1 MFKSLLRTTP
11 LLTGNIS
18 LNCKV
23 VDYTK
28 KENGV
33 YVSEIRYADLCPLQ
47 SYFHRKPINTSLLSN
62 TWDMDVARFYD
73 LYKDIF
79 YEKNYS
85 INEEDYQIANDM
97 SYNEICDR
105 NKDYEFGCKRTPY
118 GFHGFECNFFAPIY
132 CDNVEDLPY
141 KFCIDITYDD
151 NTGDK
156 KNNGTLNKKIEI
168 LINNN
173 SKYNYLYI
181 YLKKYLSKI
190 DNKVIYLNN
199 YSKTG
204 FYYGIE
210 VTKGGLCALND
221 NIIGT
226 IYNNQTTINDFD
238 KYICEGFK
246 RNNLICRQIIPLAF
260 SFNLDSILTN
270 KEKKYLKNK
279 KCHITGYYKYS
290 NNIECD
296 LYDFNI
302 DYYNYTYKKLL
313 YNDITDEITLG
324 NSNNIIDTANN
335 NNYTLGEKRLKRYKY
350 FNKIDCLVNKWEII
364 SSTQQQYLINN
375 HNIFTLNYLY
385 PSSIT
390 HGETKCYC
398 LTDNNVNLILPVF
411 KYNTNN
417 TNFDKSSFKNIILY
431 RNNMKLTLLENYSNW
446 INTNNIIS
454 NFTKN
459 ENYDNIQY
467 VNVTNNKIIYN
478 GVLYNFEN
486 EITEGPINKFAIIID
501 ICDDG
506 SNISFQKMDNTNSTE
521 EDKKIN
527 NKEAA
532 LLYIIKIPK
541 NYITNSINYNIENYN
556 IKNNGNKEP
565 DIVQINNENIF
576 IVTKDEDG
584 NEIKNINID
593 IIKKYFIYLNVFL
606 KEKLFIKFIS
616 FFNTIITPQENTIKQ
631 LYNITNINTIG
642 TEKDNVGIFYSS
654 DDNNK
659 DVYELNIIKKNNLYY
674 PIIRYFDYIIP
685 AFNNISKN
693 NHKLENRF
701 HLYYKD
707 KTISKTFEKNN
718 IYNKEININ
727 KYDPIKYMYIDDIL
741 HTDSGKDQKYN
752 FEYKHFLDNVIF
764 NLEKNIEIKYD
775 GDLLYNELLIQEN
788 KENSFNVFKNYM
800 KKYINIKNE
809 DNIYL
814 FLYNKYK
821 LNFLST
827 PKYNNMNGDKMYEL
841 IYKFTL
847 I

>member
-18 LNCKV
+18 LNCKL

-118 GFHGFECNFFAPIY
+118 GFHEFECNFFAPIY

-151 NTGDK
+151 NIGGK
-156 KNNGTLNKKIEI
+156 KTNGTLNKKIEI
-168 LINNN
+168 LINDNT
-173 SKYNYLYI
+173 KYNYLYI

-199 YSKTG
+199 YTKTG

-313 YNDITDEITLG
+313 YNDLTDEITLG

-385 PSSIT
+385 PS
-390 HGETKCYC
+390 KCY
-398 LTDNNVNLILPVF
+398 LSNNEYLSRSLILPVF

-417 TNFDKSSFKNIILY
+417 TTFDKSSFKNIMLY

-446 INTNNIIS
+446 INTSNIIS
-454 NFTKN
+454 NFTET

-486 EITEGPINKFAIIID
+486 EITGGPINKFAIIID

-506 SNISFQKMDNTNSTE
+506 SNISFEKKDNTNITE
-521 EDKKIN
+521 EDKKVN

-532 LLYIIKIPK
+532 LLYIIKIPID
-541 NYITNSINYNIENYN
+541 YLTNSINYNIEN
-556 IKNNGNKEP
+556 NNETVKIE
-565 DIVQINNENIF
+565 QINNEYI
-576 IVTKDEDG
+576 T
-584 NEIKNINID
+584 ID
-593 IIKKYFIYLNVFL
+593 IIKKYFIFLNIFL

-631 LYNITNINTIG
+631 LYNVANVNTIG

-654 DDNNK
+654 NDNNK

-685 AFNNISKN
+685 AFNNISN
-693 NHKLENRF
+693 NNYKLQNRF

-707 KTISKTFEKNN
+707 KNISKTFGKNN
-718 IYNKEININ
+718 IYNKEITIN
-727 KYDPIKYMYIDDIL
+727 KYDPIKYMGIDDNL

-764 NLEKNIEIKYD
+764 NLEKTIEIKYD
-775 GDLLYNELLIQEN
+775 GDLLYDELLIQEN
-788 KENSFNVFKNYM
+788 KENSLNVFKNYIN
-800 KKYINIKNE
+800 KYIKSIDS